1 MSIKDE
7 FLEDLKPFIAAQAL
21 KYFDQIEEFVLAK
34 ALETSTPWDDIL
46 AAQVLGWTK
55 GWLKDQV

>member
-1 MSIKDE
+1 MSIKDD
-7 FLEDLKPFIAAQAL
+7 LLADLKPFLAAQAL
-21 KYFDQIEEFVLAK
+21 KYFGEIECFVLSKAK
-34 ALETSTPWDDIL
+34 ETDTPWDDIL